1 MKYEYDE
8 FSMFGEN
15 VAEYSLG
22 VSDRPIV
29 KRVSVEVGGD
39 SYARKLSALVWG
51 EGEPKLVLLH
61 GGAQNAHT
69 WDTVALALGSPLVA
83 IDLAGHGHSDWRDD
97 GVYGHQN
104 LAADVVIAMQQ
115 LAPNCNALVGMSL
128 GGLTALAV
136 AQLAPQ
142 LVKHLV
148 LVDITPGVNAT
159 KAKAVIDFVNG
170 PQSFASFEDL
180 LARTKEHNATRTES
194 SLKRGILHNA
204 KQLDDLSWEWRYD
217 RRGHA
222 RTNSEIAPSG
232 DTAAPLINESNSGSA
247 EPVLSP
253 QWQTISQL
261 SCELVVVRG
270 GTSPVV
276 DDADIAEVKR
286 RKPSA
291 EIIVIEGA
299 GHSIQGDRP
308 VELAQLLRRFA

>member
-1 MKYEYDE
+1 MRYEYDE
-8 FSMFGEN
+8 FSMFSEN
-15 VAEYSLG
+15 ISEYSLG
-22 VSDRPIV
+22 VSDRPVV
-29 KRVSVEVGGD
+29 KRVRIEVGGD
-39 SYARKLSALVWG
+39 SGTRKLSALVWG

-69 WDTVALALGSPLVA
+69 WDTVALALGVPLVA
-83 IDLAGHGHSDWRDD
+83 IDLAGHGHSQRRDD
-97 GVYGHQN
+97 GAYGHQN
-104 LAADVVIAMQQ
+104 LAVDVVIAMQQ
-115 LAPNCNALVGMSL
+115 LAPNANALVGMSL

-136 AQLAPQ
+136 AELAPQ
-142 LVKHLV
+142 LVKNLV
-148 LVDITPGVNAT
+148 LVDITPGVNAE

-180 LARTKEHNATRTES
+180 LARTKEHNPTRTES
-194 SLKRGILHNA
+194 SLRRGILHNA
-204 KQLDDLSWEWRYD
+204 RQLDDLSWEWRYD

-222 RTNSEIAPSG
+222 RTNSE
-232 DTAAPLINESNSGSA
+232 TALSSA

-261 SCELVVVRG
+261 SCELLVVRG
-270 GTSPVV
+270 GISPVV

-286 RKPSA
+286 RKPNT
-291 EIIVIEGA
+291 EVVIIDGA

>member
-1 MKYEYDE
+1 
-8 FSMFGEN
+8 MFGEN
-15 VAEYSLG
+15 VSEYSLG
-22 VSDRPIV
+22 VSDRPLV
-29 KRVSVEVGGD
+29 KRVSIEVGGD
-39 SYARKLSALVWG
+39 NESRKLSALVWG

-69 WDTVALALGSPLVA
+69 WDTVALALGVPLVA
-83 IDLAGHGHSDWRDD
+83 IDLAGHGHSDWRVD

-104 LAADVVIAMQQ
+104 LATDVVIAMRQ
-115 LAPNCNALVGMSL
+115 LAPNCDALVGMSL

-148 LVDITPGVNAT
+148 LVDITPGVNAK

-180 LARTKEHNATRTES
+180 LARTKEHNPTRAES
-194 SLKRGILHNA
+194 SLRRGILHNA
-204 KQLDDLSWEWRYD
+204 MQLDDLSWEWRYD
-217 RRGHA
+217 RRGYA
-222 RTNSEIAPSG
+222 RTNSETAPSG
-232 DTAAPLINESNSGSA
+232 DEVAPPTNESNSGSA

-253 QWQTISQL
+253 QWETISQL

-270 GTSPVV
+270 GISPVV

-286 RKPSA
+286 RKPST
-291 EIIVIEGA
+291 EVVIIEGA
-299 GHSIQGDRP
+299 GHSVQGDRP
-308 VELAQLLRRFA
+308 VELARLLRRFA